1 MTHFNAMTTM
11 RTEEHNAHARKNWRE
26 ICDEFANDA
35 IVENG
40 INWTHAIFD
49 DGETAKRFEN
59 AMTASGY
66 ETRGVNA
73 PIDNDNPNLIWWR
86 VQFR

>member
-1 MTHFNAMTTM
+1 MTHYDAMTTM
-11 RTEEHNAHARKNWRE
+11 RTEEHNAFERKNWRE

-40 INWTHAIFD
+40 INWTHANFD
-49 DGETAKRFEN
+49 NDETAKRFEN

-66 ETRGVNA
+66 ETRGVHA